1 MTTELETLPSGDV
14 QIRVCEDNIC
24 AIGWVSSMHLVE
36 PKENQ
41 LKAAIHRRAA
51 EAFAA

>member
-1 MTTELETLPSGDV
+1 MPSGDV
-14 QIRVCEDNIC
+14 QVRVCQDNIC
-24 AIGWVSSMHLVE
+24 AIGWVSSMHLVQ

-41 LKAAIHRRAA
+41 LREAITRRAA